1 MSPPANDGAGEPLL
15 RAHMP
20 ELDTLRGI
28 AVLGVLFYHGL
39 NFMFRDARVSTIPR
53 ILIHMTEPGW
63 MGVNL
68 FFVLSGFL
76 ITGILLD
83 SKGRSDYFSRFYRR
97 RALRILPAYYAL
109 LILLAVLSGVHIVAK
124 HIPWPFLFIS
134 AIYLSNFADLFGVA
148 VHYGVLWTLAIEEQ
162 FYLFWPAVVRL
173 FSRRALGGAAI
184 FICVLCP
191 ALRYGYVLVGGDG
204 NAGYTWL
211 CADGLAI
218 GALVAVIAR
227 TAWAVRARMVKL
239 TGIFFGMSL
248 ILVAAGWH
256 AGIATAKTTTGT
268 VFRPVAMNCFFA
280 GVLLLTLLAGTSQW
294 KALVNRPVL
303 QWFGAISYGLY
314 LIHMMAFDVTDYGL
328 NRLFPFA
335 PYSDRDTSFIALRF
349 AMGAGLAI
357 AVSYLSRWYFEE
369 PFLRLKSRWES

>member
-1 MSPPANDGAGEPLL
+1 MSSPANGNVPQPLL
-15 RAHMP
+15 RPYMP

-28 AVLGVLFYHGL
+28 AVLGVVFYHGL

-53 ILIHMTEPGW
+53 VLIHMTEPGW

-109 LILLAVLSGVHIVAK
+109 LLLLAVLSGAHIIAK
-124 HIPWPFLFIS
+124 HVPWPFLFIS
-134 AIYLSNFADLFGVA
+134 AIYLSNFAALLGVA

-162 FYLFWPAVVRL
+162 FYVVWPTVVRFL
-173 FSRRALGGAAI
+173 SRTALGWAAI

-191 ALRYGYVLVGGDG
+191 VLRYGYAVAGLDG

-211 CADGLAI
+211 CADGLAL
-218 GALVAVIAR
+218 GSLVAVMAR
-227 TAWAVRARMVKL
+227 QHWAIRANMTKL
-239 TGIFFGMSL
+239 TAIFFGISL
-248 ILVAAGWH
+248 ILVAAGWP
-256 AGIATAKTTTGT
+256 AGIVTAKTITGT
-268 VFRPVAMNCFFA
+268 ALRPVAMNCFFA
-280 GVLLLTLLAGTSQW
+280 GLLLLALLLGTSQW
-294 KALVNRPVL
+294 RAAVNRPVL

-314 LIHMMAFDVTDYGL
+314 LIHMMAFDVTDYLLGHVV
-328 NRLFPFA
+328 PYV
-335 PYSDRDTSFIALRF
+335 PYSDRHAGFIALRF

-357 AVSYLSRWYFEE
+357 VVSYLSRWYFEE
-369 PFLRLKSRWES
+369 PFLRLKRRWES